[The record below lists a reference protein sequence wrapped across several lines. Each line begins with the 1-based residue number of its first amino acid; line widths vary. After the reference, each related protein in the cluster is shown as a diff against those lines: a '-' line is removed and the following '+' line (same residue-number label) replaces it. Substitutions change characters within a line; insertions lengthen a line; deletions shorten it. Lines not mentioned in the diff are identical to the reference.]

1 MLSITIDN
9 AKGAVPIQFEWE
21 ATSEEF
27 QLLYDHLEEMA
38 ADKGHSPADFAG
50 KAIYMMATDG
60 EPNNHL
66 ERRGQRM
73 WIVYAVLR
81 YAADNIDLAKMVDLA
96 GVIMGPP
103 TVFDLAEHQHI
114 KATMRLRC
122 KDAIEMAVTGASPL
136 DS

>member
-1 MLSITIDN
+1 MLSITIDSAN
-9 AKGAVPIQFEWE
+9 GVPIKFDWE

-27 QLLYDHLEEMA
+27 QRLCNRLEEMA
-38 ADKGHSPADFAG
+38 ADNGHSPADFAG

-103 TVFDLAEHQHI
+103 TVFDLAEHQHCQ
-114 KATMRLRC
+114 RR
-122 KDAIEMAVTGASPL
+122 S
-136 DS
+136 DSALKPPGSNC

>member
-1 MLSITIDN
+1 MLSITVDST
-9 AKGAVPIQFEWE
+9 KGAVPIQFEWK

-60 EPNNHL
+60 EPYNHL

-81 YAADNIDLAKMVDLA
+81 YAADNIDLGKMVDLA
-96 GVIMGPP
+96 GVITGTP

-114 KATMRLRC
+114 KATMRLRG
-122 KDAIEMAVTGASPL
+122 KDAIEMAVTGASAL